1 MTQTTATRKAIAYI
15 RVSTEMQHESGLGEG
30 AQAKTIADYCAAHGI
45 EIVATVMETQSG
57 KSLKNRPAL
66 RDALDRCANG
76 EADLLIASNVSRL
89 ARSVADLSGMLE
101 AADRKGYG
109 LCAIDTGLDSAT
121 PAGRLVIQ
129 MLAAAAEYERRMIS
143 ERTTKALAVAKARGV
158 QLGRHIELPS
168 FLEARIMELRK
179 TGLPFQDIA
188 DRLNRDGFTTARGAK
203 WQKDYVRAVVV
214 RNGDPIIRTP
224 GRPRKVAA

>member
-1 MTQTTATRKAIAYI
+1 
-15 RVSTEMQHESGLGEG
+15 
-30 AQAKTIADYCAAHGI
+30 
-45 EIVATVMETQSG
+45 
-57 KSLKNRPAL
+57 
-66 RDALDRCANG
+66 
-76 EADLLIASNVSRL
+76 
-89 ARSVADLSGMLE
+89 
-101 AADRKGYG
+101 
-109 LCAIDTGLDSAT
+109 
-121 PAGRLVIQ
+121 
-129 MLAAAAEYERRMIS
+129 MIS